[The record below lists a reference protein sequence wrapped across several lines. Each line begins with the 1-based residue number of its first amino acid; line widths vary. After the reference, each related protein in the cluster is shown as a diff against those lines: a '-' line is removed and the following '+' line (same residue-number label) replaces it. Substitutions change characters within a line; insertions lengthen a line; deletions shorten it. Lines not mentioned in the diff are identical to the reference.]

1 MKQPLLLLLP
11 GVFLGIIFLVFF
23 ASLATINESAQAYAI
38 PNTGKSLPSPT
49 NPPAPTQKPAA
60 NSASSPAPA
69 CSLPTRYPASIRQWC
84 GLIEQEAQKNSVDK
98 RLIAAVMLQESGGN
112 AKAYSKSGAVGL
124 MQVMPR
130 DGIAASFKCANG
142 PCFAARP
149 SMAQLYDPAF
159 NVNYGVKMLA
169 GLIKKYGNSRDA
181 LKAYGPADS
190 GYSYAD
196 KVLAIYNNYK

>member
-11 GVFLGIIFLVFF
+11 GVLLGIIFLVFF
-23 ASLATINESAQAYAI
+23 ASLMTVNESAQAYAI
-38 PNTGKSLPSPT
+38 PVTGNNAVT
-49 NPPAPTQKPAA
+49 PAAQPVPTQKPAA
-60 NSASSPAPA
+60 TSQPAASTT
-69 CSLPTRYPASIRQWC
+69 CSLPSRYPASIRQWC
-84 GLIEQEAQKNSVDK
+84 GLIEQEAKKNSVDP

-149 SMAQLYDPAF
+149 SMAQLYDPDF
-159 NVNYGVKMLA
+159 NVNFGVKMLA
-169 GLIKKYGNSRDA
+169 GLIKKFGNARDA